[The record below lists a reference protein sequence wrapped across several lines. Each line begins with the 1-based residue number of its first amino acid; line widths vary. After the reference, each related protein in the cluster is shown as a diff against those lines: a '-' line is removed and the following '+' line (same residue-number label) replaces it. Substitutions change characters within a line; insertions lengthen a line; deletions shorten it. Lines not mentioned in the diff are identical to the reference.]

1 MLEVC
6 RIVTRYSETRTLN
19 LKWSNDIFRIGW
31 NHWKKFSK
39 LNGLNKMATCSKSIA
54 SEYCRTDPMSNSRWR
69 MCVESDPETSTRTWI
84 LHEFFR
90 AHRFKILHTSSE
102 YDRILFIWIHRGM
115 KITFVS
121 TIFFWNSITFN
132 N

>member
-1 MLEVC
+1 MQDCHALFRNANFKFKMIKRYISYWLESLEKV
-6 RIVTRYSETRTLN
+6 
-19 LKWSNDIFRIGW
+19 
-31 NHWKKFSK
+31 FSK

-69 MCVESDPETSTRTWI
+69 MCVESDPETSTRTRI